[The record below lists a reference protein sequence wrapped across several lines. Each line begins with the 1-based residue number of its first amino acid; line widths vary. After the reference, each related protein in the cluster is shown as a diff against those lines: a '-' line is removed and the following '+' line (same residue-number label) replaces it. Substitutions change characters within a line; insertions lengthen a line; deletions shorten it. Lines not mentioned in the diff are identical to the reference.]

1 METNILAVDRA
12 YTPDRWIGLPDAM
25 RLYGRG
31 AVQASFGNIAA
42 VLRGGVNA
50 RTGRKSILEV
60 RSILVVD
67 TQDFLVRDFSY
78 APLERVYLF
87 RRDRNMCAYCGE
99 VFKFQELTV
108 EHIAPVAQ
116 GGGNT
121 WENWVTA
128 CRHCNQK
135 KGCRTPEQANMPLL
149 YVPYRP
155 SRFEWLILANRNV
168 LGCQMEFLMARVPR
182 HSRLHA

>member
-12 YTPDRWIGLPDAM
+12 YTPDRWIGLHDAM

-31 AVQASFGNIAA
+31 VVQASFGDTAA
-42 VLRGGVNA
+42 VLRGGINA
-50 RTGRKSILEV
+50 RTGKQSILEV
-60 RSILVVD
+60 GAILVID
-67 TQDFLVRDFSY
+67 TKGFLVRDFRY
-78 APLERVYLF
+78 APLERTYLF

-99 VFKFQELTV
+99 VFKAQELTI
-108 EHIAPVAQ
+108 EHITPVAQ
-116 GGGNT
+116 GGKNG
-121 WENWVTA
+121 WENLVTA
-128 CRHCNQK
+128 CRRCNQK

-168 LGCQMEFLMARVPR
+168 LGCQMEFLMTRVSR
-182 HSRLHA
+182 HSRLHD